1 MNRKDLLVVCA
12 SVLLLLNSC
21 SKTAP
26 ADEAKLGAHNEFHE
40 ESSTTLTAEQI
51 KSIGITL
58 GHLEKKQLTAALKAN
73 GILKVPNQNRAT
85 ISSPI
90 GGIVK
95 SILVQAGQSVKA
107 GQLICTLYN
116 SEFVSMQ
123 EAYLTVKAKV
133 ELASSEFARQK
144 NLSQA
149 SATAMKNFQ
158 QAETELKTLTIRQ
171 ASLKHQLEQLG
182 TNTMTLSTETIHE
195 VMEVRSALSGSVSN
209 VLVNIGS
216 HVDPANPI
224 AEIVDNSQLHLDLYV
239 YEKDISKISVGQ
251 IIHFSQTNN
260 QGREYDARIFGI
272 SNTFE
277 PQTKAIT
284 VHARVEG
291 KKDNLIDGTSVSAVI
306 SLQSAMLDAVPTTA
320 LVNSQGQDYI
330 FVSVQSH
337 EQRPAT
343 ANDHT
348 HDRENVKRDPS
359 KDGNHNSH
367 DGEIE
372 FRRIPV
378 RQGTSDVGYTEI
390 TPLES
395 LSPDAQVVTTGAFF
409 ILAKLT
415 NSGESHEH

>member
-1 MNRKDLLVVCA
+1 MNRNYLSVVA
-12 SVLLLLNSC
+12 VSVFLLLHSC
-21 SKTAP
+21 SKTVPVDQAKQSTHNQT
-26 ADEAKLGAHNEFHE
+26 DEEN
-40 ESSTTLTAEQI
+40 STTLTGEQI

-58 GHLEKKQLTAALKAN
+58 GHLEKKQLTATLKAN

-116 SEFVSMQ
+116 SEYVSMQ
-123 EAYLTVKAKV
+123 EAYLTAKAKV
-133 ELASSEFARQK
+133 ELATAEFTRQR
-144 NLSQA
+144 NLNQA
-149 SATAMKNFQ
+149 SATAVKNFQ
-158 QAETELKTLTIRQ
+158 QAETEFKTLTIRQ

-182 TNTMTLSTETIHE
+182 TNTTTLSTETIHE

-239 YEKDISKISVGQ
+239 YEKDISKISIGQ

-260 QGREYDARIFGI
+260 QGQEYDARIFGI

-306 SLQSAMLDAVPTTA
+306 SLQSAMLNAVPTAA
-320 LVNSQGQDYI
+320 LVNSLGQDYI
-330 FVSVQSH
+330 FVSVRSH
-337 EQRPAT
+337 EQRPEK

-348 HDRENVKRDPS
+348 HDREKVNRDRS
-359 KDGNHNSH
+359 IDGNHNSN
-367 DGEIE
+367 DSEIE

-378 RQGTSDVGYTEI
+378 KRGTSDVGYTEI

-395 LSPDAQVVTTGAFF
+395 LSPDAQVVTNGAFF